1 MVSFYM
7 DSHKQYNYLKR
18 RMELFK
24 KLKLITNFLSYL
36 FYYTY
41 RSNIYLLIFI
51 MQNMLIT
58 VSFIKWVAFSTWM
71 NK

>member
-58 VSFIKWVAFSTWM
+58 VSFIK
-71 NK
+71 

>member
-51 MQNMLIT
+51 MQNNLIT

>member
-24 KLKLITNFLSYL
+24 KLKLIANFLSYL

-41 RSNIYLLIFI
+41 RSIIYLLIFI

-58 VSFIKWVAFSTWM
+58 VSFIK
-71 NK
+71 